1 MMEEPVKSER
11 RRLTRNAAR
20 CLRCNTA
27 IESKSRH
34 DFQRCACG
42 AIFVDGGLTYP
53 RFGWTDGEEF
63 EPLEEWEEV
72 EDEG

>member
-20 CLRCNTA
+20 RLRCNTV

-42 AIFVDGGLTYP
+42 
-53 RFGWTDGEEF
+53 
-63 EPLEEWEEV
+63 
-72 EDEG
+72 